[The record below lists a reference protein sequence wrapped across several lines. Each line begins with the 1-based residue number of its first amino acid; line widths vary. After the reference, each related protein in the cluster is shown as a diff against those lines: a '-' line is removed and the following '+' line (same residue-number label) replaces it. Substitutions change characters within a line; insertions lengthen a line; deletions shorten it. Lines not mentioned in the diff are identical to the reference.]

1 MAASSQYLRFSSPKK
16 SSSIRVRMAASKI
29 RQNYHEDC
37 EALIN
42 KQINMEF
49 YASYVYLSMSS
60 YFSRDDQ
67 ALPGFAAH
75 SAKESEEERG
85 HGMKLMTPTSRTSW
99 TSSWRNR
106 WPQSRAS
113 ETPSQ
118 S

>member
-1 MAASSQYLRFSSPKK
+1 M
-16 SSSIRVRMAASKI
+16 SKI

-75 SAKESEEERG
+75 FAKESEEERE
-85 HGMKLMTPTSRTSW
+85 HGMKLMAY
-99 TSSWRNR
+99 
-106 WPQSRAS
+106 QSKRGDGGCPRAG
-113 ETPSQ
+113 EDGEPEPAGAHQ
-118 S
+118 GGRRQG